1 MDTNPPTTTASSS
14 HYVITLDKLQYLFY
28 QSDHIDICAPDGSRL
43 HTIGYGIKKDKIESS
58 IDRLQEQIYLTEC
71 LLCNLSN
78 SLELPTQAVSA
89 LADLLCG
96 MHKFCRNYLK

>member
-1 MDTNPPTTTASSS
+1 MDDNAIPNRTTPN
-14 HYVITLDKLQYLFY
+14 HYTITLDILQYFFY

-43 HTIGYGIKKDKIESS
+43 QTIGYGIKKDKIESS
-58 IDRLQEQIYLTEC
+58 IERLKEQIYLTEC

-78 SLELPTQAVSA
+78 GLELPTQAVSA

-96 MHKFCRNYLK
+96 MHRFCRNYLK